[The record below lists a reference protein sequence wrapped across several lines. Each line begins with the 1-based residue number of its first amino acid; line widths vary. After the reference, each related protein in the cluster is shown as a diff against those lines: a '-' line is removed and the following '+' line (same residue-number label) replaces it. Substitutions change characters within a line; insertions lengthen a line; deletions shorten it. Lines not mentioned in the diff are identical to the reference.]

1 MQHRKEIPSLL
12 VLLFSLML
20 APAAWTAEGE
30 PNIDAEPKVNINQAG
45 PEELAEALDGVGDSK
60 AKAIVDYREKNGG
73 FESPQELTSVDGIGS
88 VTLENNV
95 DRIQV
100 E

>member
-12 VLLFSLML
+12 VLLFSLIL
-20 APAAWTAEGE
+20 APAAWAAEGE
-30 PNIDAEPKVNINQAG
+30 PDMDAEPRVNINQAG
-45 PEELAEALDGVGDSK
+45 PQELAEALDGVGDSK
-60 AKAIVDYREKNGG
+60 AKAIIDYREQNGG

-88 VTLENNV
+88 VTLENNA